1 MAAVTTT
8 DPDDVIDTTA
18 PKGSLRVR
26 DALGVW
32 IDQRLEG
39 QEEVDVPE
47 ITNEALEYVRNSP
60 ELLEDYLSKSLRP
73 FIRKRIHDEL
83 TGRRGLSMKGDH
95 LVVVDKKVFR
105 NKADALAARWQATRL
120 NKHLEWVP
128 GVGHKAWH
136 RMTATDLQAVR
147 TQRHERAAEN
157 AVYAEFA
164 EALLKRGL
172 ELGLDPSEEA
182 EVKDVM
188 SPEEFDKLA
197 EDVMGGNS

>member
-1 MAAVTTT
+1 MAAANP
-8 DPDDVIDTTA
+8 DPDDVIDETS

-39 QEEVDVPE
+39 LEEVSVPE
-47 ITNEALEYVRNSP
+47 IIDEALEYVRESP
-60 ELLEDYLSKSLRP
+60 ELLNDYLARSLRP
-73 FIRKRIHDEL
+73 FIRQRIDNEL
-83 TGRRGLSMKGDH
+83 TSRRGLSLKGDH
-95 LVVVDKKVFR
+95 LVVVDKKAFR

-188 SPEEFDKLA
+188 SPEEFDQLA
-197 EDVMGGNS
+197 EQVMGDNS